1 MMESATPFRRR
12 AGLRAIRVLAFI
24 AAIILGIGLLAVFGR
39 ALIENGIARDVQH
52 AIDEYRWLTTLI
64 RYLLIAVVIG
74 RWEKII
80 RFIVGRSKK
89 RYLEEDVE
97 RLVGFRWRLLGWL
110 VLFELIRVL
119 YSVTW

>member
-64 RYLLIAVVIG
+64 RYVLIAVVVW
-74 RWEKII
+74 RWEKMI